1 MLRKYNVY
9 KRKDGRWEGR
19 VLCGRGKN
27 GKRRYKYVFAK
38 SREEVIRRIDAIR
51 DTKQVSVCCSMSL
64 SSAFD
69 AWFCGAKHKIKE
81 STAANYLM
89 KVEKHILPAFGD
101 MAVDAITATEV
112 NHYIDD
118 KQKQG
123 LSNRYICDI
132 IVLMKSIFKFI
143 VRTYHVSNP
152 MDGVCPPRKEKC
164 DVQLLSA
171 DEQKT
176 LQEYIAQNQTHTSVG
191 IAVTMGTGL
200 RIGELC
206 ALQGHDIDLEKR
218 ILTVSKT
225 MQRIQC
231 PTDIAK
237 TKVIITDPKSESSK
251 RQIPIP
257 ECLVGLLSKL
267 KLQDDEYLL
276 SGTDKPVEP
285 RTMQY
290 RFRRILLN
298 AKLPSVHFHSL
309 RHSFASNCVK
319 LGFDIKSLSEIL
331 GHSSV
336 EITLN
341 RYVHSSFEQK
351 QKFMDR
357 IVLNF

>member
-19 VLCGRGKN
+19 IPHGKRKN

-51 DTKQVSVCCSMSL
+51 DTEQVSVCCSVSL
-64 SSAFD
+64 SSAFKS
-69 AWFCGAKHKIKE
+69 WFSGAKHKIKE

-89 KVEKHILPAFGD
+89 KAEKHILPVFGD
-101 MAVDAITATEV
+101 MAVDAITATSV

-132 IVLMKSIFKFI
+132 IVLMKSIFKYV

-164 DVQLLSA
+164 DVQLLSTA
-171 DEQKT
+171 EQKT
-176 LQEYIAQNQTHTSVG
+176 LQDYIAQNQTHTSVG
-191 IAVTMGTGL
+191 VAVTMGTGL

-206 ALQGHDIDLEKR
+206 ALQGRDIDLEKR

-231 PTDIAK
+231 PTDTAK
-237 TKVIITDPKSESSK
+237 TKVIITDPKSETSK

-257 ECLVGLLSKL
+257 ECLVGLLCKFKL
-267 KLQDDEYLL
+267 KDDEYLL

-309 RHSFASNCVK
+309 RHAFASNCVE

-351 QKFMDR
+351 QKFMDWV
-357 IVLNF
+357 VLNF

>member
-1 MLRKYNVY
+1 MRKYNVY

-19 VLCGRGKN
+19 IARGRRKN
-27 GKRRYKYVFAK
+27 GKRRYKYIFAK
-38 SREEVIRRIDAIR
+38 SRDEVIRQIDNIR
-51 DTKQVSVCCSMSL
+51 QTETSTVGCNIPLSAAFSM
-64 SSAFD
+64 
-69 AWFCGAKHKIKE
+69 WFGGVKHRIKE

-89 KVEKHILPAFGD
+89 KAEKHILPAFGD
-101 MAVDAITATEV
+101 MAVDAITANSI

-132 IVLMKSIFKFI
+132 LVLMKSIFKYI
-143 VRTYHVSNP
+143 TRTYHVSNP
-152 MDGVCPPRKEKC
+152 MDGVCSPRKEKC
-164 DVQLLSA
+164 DVQLLST

-176 LQEYIAQNQTHTSVG
+176 LQDYIAQNQTHTTLGV
-191 IAVTMGTGL
+191 AVTMGTGL

-206 ALQGHDIDLEKR
+206 ALQGRDIDLEKR

-225 MQRIQC
+225 MQRIQYL
-231 PTDIAK
+231 TETAK
-237 TKVIITDPKSESSK
+237 TKVIITDPKSETSK

-257 ECLVGLLSKL
+257 ECLVGLLRKF
-267 KLQDDEYLL
+267 KPKDDEYLL

-285 RTMQY
+285 RTIQY

-298 AKLPSVHFHSL
+298 AKLPSVRFHSL
-309 RHSFASNCVK
+309 RHAFASNCVK

-341 RYVHSSFEQK
+341 RYVHPSFEQK

-357 IVLNF
+357 VVLNF